1 MADTA
6 KREKIAAARKKLNQ
20 FKKKTGKTSPAN
32 AKKSKINDE
41 STQNP
46 ENEIKH
52 TAENTFQNLNGNSA
66 TDIIQTKDS
75 PDSIE
80 NRKDSEDLNKMKTH
94 PNLSPGRTTAS
105 TESLHQLSRQL
116 NGLLAESSALIGA
129 EDLDTSSVEELE
141 RRNQD
146 LAALLE
152 KHSQANEQLNLQIQQ
167 IRDHSKNLQGQL
179 EREREN
185 FLTKQKQELGPLKE
199 QLQVHIQTIGILVA
213 EKTETQSQLNQSQ
226 KLAETRFNEIEELS
240 GRLKASRQR
249 VADLERS
256 LSTTSSSSQ
265 QFQKSSKDYAKDVDR
280 LKLDLYKANKSNE
293 ELQQQTSELSGKLQ
307 AKVTECTGLEQ
318 SIDELKNKLEMA
330 ELYSKQVSSHQDGG
344 QESLKIVETLKQE
357 KEELLTKI
365 HEYTEAFQRV
375 STEKDQLSEQY
386 QQYMD
391 QLQGHNK
398 KLTEQITSLT
408 EDRENLLTSQHDL
421 ESSILELQRR
431 LEDVDSNNTS
441 ANNDLILQKDNEMHQ
456 LREKHEDFIQKYEGQ
471 MRDNV
476 QLSRLLEEKEDKI
489 TQLEDRM
496 SEVNRED
503 GDKAH
508 LLESIQSNKTALS
521 RALTQNK
528 ELKHQLA
535 ELQNGFVKMSNENME
550 LMTRIQSEQHSS
562 KELFCKL
569 TQQEDE
575 LRVMRDALSVKQ
587 SKLTDLELS
596 THEAK
601 KDMYQQEQLHD
612 RLRHYEAQAQLV
624 ESLGR
629 ELHNSQDMV
638 EALKTQNSELRTML
652 IKATSHKENGHTDS
666 EEEKKRDDV
675 IDSLSSAIQQLE
687 IERNQL
693 VESLK
698 EQRELSDSLSI
709 KVSDLQEEVVQKSAF
724 QSEDNNIVSR
734 VEYEQLKQAME
745 LIQNKYMKV
754 MRDKA
759 ELSDKS
765 DELEHTVLQLQG
777 ESETIGEYISLYHH
791 QRAILQQREL
801 QKNDYISHLAKDRE
815 EMSLKLGELQTLMMQ
830 LLGEKNMLH
839 NYHEESSIT
848 SPDVS
853 IQPHLSQEP
862 MVNGTDWPD
871 YTSSEEDSDSEVETI
886 VGGQEGTT
894 DTLGEETPQDHTNHN
909 HHHHN
914 HDHHNHEHHHHMT
927 KDQRP
932 DKSKTNENTEGTA
945 TKIMNLLSEIS
956 HNNYTDRTVDHNFL
970 PCKYCKGKVYNV

>member
-66 TDIIQTKDS
+66 TDIIQTRDS

-80 NRKDSEDLNKMKTH
+80 NRKDSEDLK
-94 PNLSPGRTTAS
+94 TTAS

-129 EDLDTSSVEELE
+129 DDLDTSSVEELE

-421 ESSILELQRR
+421 ESSVLELQRR

-629 ELHNSQDMV
+629 ELHNSQ
-638 EALKTQNSELRTML
+638 
-652 IKATSHKENGHTDS
+652 
-666 EEEKKRDDV
+666 
-675 IDSLSSAIQQLE
+675 
-687 IERNQL
+687 
-693 VESLK
+693 
-698 EQRELSDSLSI
+698 
-709 KVSDLQEEVVQKSAF
+709 
-724 QSEDNNIVSR
+724 
-734 VEYEQLKQAME
+734 
-745 LIQNKYMKV
+745 
-754 MRDKA
+754 
-759 ELSDKS
+759 
-765 DELEHTVLQLQG
+765 
-777 ESETIGEYISLYHH
+777 
-791 QRAILQQREL
+791 RAILQQREL

-932 DKSKTNENTEGTA
+932 DKSKTSENTEGTA

>member
-41 STQNP
+41 NTQNP

-66 TDIIQTKDS
+66 TDIIQTRDS

-80 NRKDSEDLNKMKTH
+80 NRKDSEDLK
-94 PNLSPGRTTAS
+94 TTAS

-129 EDLDTSSVEELE
+129 DDLDTSSVEELE

-421 ESSILELQRR
+421 ESSVLELQRR

-601 KDMYQQEQLHD
+601 KEMYQQEQLHD

-652 IKATSHKENGHTDS
+652 IKATSHKEN
-666 EEEKKRDDV
+666 
-675 IDSLSSAIQQLE
+675 AIQQLE

-724 QSEDNNIVSR
+724 QSEDNNVVSR

-777 ESETIGEYISLYHH
+777 ESETIGKIQGDSETIGKVDEFVNF
-791 QRAILQQREL
+791 AITLKLEFLKYQ
-801 QKNDYISHLAKDRE
+801 
-815 EMSLKLGELQTLMMQ
+815 LKLGELQTLMMQ

-932 DKSKTNENTEGTA
+932 DKSKTSENTEGTA

-970 PCKYCKGKVYNV
+970 PCKYCKEKVYNV